1 MIDFSFFDNR
11 YYISASIGM
20 EKPLHIGK
28 GASLEPIGTDLP
40 VIKAPDGRPYI
51 PGSSIKGVLRT
62 QFEKFV
68 RTLDS
73 QNIKMEGHRVWACN
87 VLEEKE
93 RCIPPKKKMNS
104 ERKSREELEE
114 ESKENGKINEKKLTE
129 KILEKSCTAC
139 RLFGSTELAS
149 KVYIK
154 DAFLSDSNYT
164 VKTEIRDGV
173 AIDRD
178 TGTAKPHAK
187 FDYEIVPTGSSFK
200 FEAILENVDA
210 LEVGLFGLILKLWE
224 RGEIAIGGKTSAGL
238 GWGKLEDIKI
248 EGVEKQDLIEY
259 LLEGK
264 KEPKELDTFI
274 NQLREKLKKEG
285 DENA

>member
-1 MIDFSFFDNR
+1 MIDFSSFENR
-11 YYISASIGM
+11 YHITANIMM

-28 GASLEPIGTDLP
+28 GISLEPIGTDLP
-40 VIKAPDGRPYI
+40 VIKTPDGRPYI

-62 QFEKFV
+62 QFEKFL

-73 QNIKMEGHRVWACN
+73 QNRWIEGRRVWACN
-87 VLEEKE
+87 ILEEKE
-93 RCIPPKKKMNS
+93 RCIPPKKKINP
-104 ERKSREELEE
+104 ERKSKEELEE
-114 ESKENGKINEKKLTE
+114 ESKENGRINEKKLTE

-139 RLFGSTELAS
+139 ILFGSNELAS

-154 DAFLSDSNYT
+154 DAFLADNNYL

-178 TGTAKPHAK
+178 TGTTKPGAK
-187 FDYEIVPTGSSFK
+187 FDYEIVPAGSSFK

-224 RGEIAIGGKTSAGL
+224 RGEIAIGGKISAGL
-238 GWGKLEDIKI
+238 GWGKLENIKI
-248 EGVEKQDLIEY
+248 EGVEKPYLVDYLI
-259 LLEGK
+259 EGK
-264 KEPKELDTFI
+264 KKPKDLDTLV
-274 NQLREKLKKEG
+274 NQMKLKEGG